1 MSRKGKEVLN
11 ERFRVNRAQ
20 IEERKNY
27 EYSANVKD
35 GVLHINMFEDIGWY
49 GVNSQNF
56 SQAIAGHEDKELV
69 IMVNSYGGDSFEGR
83 SISNIIKMRDA
94 KTTAVTTG
102 LAASAAAT
110 IFMSADVR
118 LMMPQT
124 EFLVHRN
131 MMFLD
136 HFQYANANDMRT
148 LVSQMQGRIEELDK
162 SDDMV
167 AQDYANA
174 TGMSKDDVI
183 ALMDE
188 DRFMTSDEAIE
199 KGFAQGYYQ
208 KDSKEKESNENKIIV
223 PQQASLTGVAAAN
236 HVRSLIAGVPSL

>member
-11 ERFRVNRAQ
+11 ERFRINRAQ
-20 IEERKNY
+20 VEERKNY

-35 GVLHINMFEDIGWY
+35 GALHVNIYEDIGWY

-56 SQAIAGHEDKELV
+56 AGAIAGHEDKELV

-83 SISNIIKMRDA
+83 SISNIIKMRDT
-94 KTTAVTTG
+94 KTTAITTG

-131 MMFLD
+131 MLIVDYLQF
-136 HFQYANANDMRT
+136 ANANDMRA

-162 SDDMV
+162 SDEAV

-183 ALMDE
+183 SLMDE
-188 DRFMTSDEAIE
+188 DRFMTADEAIE
-199 KGFAQGYYQ
+199 KGFAQGYY
-208 KDSKEKESNENKIIV
+208 EKESKQENKT
-223 PQQASLTGVAAAN
+223 QAPPAAETNPVAVAN
-236 HVRSLIAGVPSL
+236 HLRLLMAGVPSI